1 MGLTLKVDLDTSAG
15 STKEAYIRIETCRI
29 NKVQAQLEF
38 TTTCWINKKSAGKFY
53 RKYLDDPLTNAGG
66 LIKKEVVYYKDS
78 KDLKG
83 TELSIEN
90 YYKVP
95 VVEEVIIEEPIYEK
109 KLVKKEVPFISFNEN
124 GEEIEKTKIVE
135 REEKVQVDAKKIKK
149 KLIDY
154 SLMEKPFEFAYKH
167 LHSELSKFFPK
178 NMIVQE

>member
-1 MGLTLKVDLDTSAG
+1 MGLVLKVDLDTSGG

-38 TTTCWINKKSAGKFY
+38 TTTCWINKKAAGKFY

-66 LIKKEVVYYKDS
+66 LIKKEVVYYKNA
-78 KDLKG
+78 KDIVG
-83 TELSIEN
+83 TEISIEN

-95 VVEEVIIEEPIYEK
+95 VVEEVTVEEPIYEK

-135 REEKVQVDAKKIKK
+135 REEKVQVDAKKIKR

-167 LHSELSKFFPK
+167 LHKELSKFFPK
-178 NMIVQE
+178 NKIVQE